1 MEFTIECKKRT
12 EGSKA
17 RAMRREGL
25 LPATL
30 YGHNGAESISL
41 TMSKKDAETLVKKA
55 SVNNTLVQLKV
66 TDIPWNGKAL
76 IREVQAHPWKGYLYH
91 LSFFSVAAQDS
102 LEVKVPV
109 SFVGVAPGVVEG
121 GVLDSIF
128 SELQVKCAP
137 DSIPDVIEVD
147 VSNLQ
152 VGESLYINQLVLPDG
167 VTVLNDG
174 EQALVTIT
182 AAVDNK
188 VEEEAEAAAEQAV
201 TEETV

>member
-1 MEFTIECKKRT
+1 MEFTVECQKRT

-25 LPATL
+25 IPATL

-41 TMSKKDAETLVKKA
+41 MMNKKQAETLVKKA

-76 IREVQAHPWKGYLYH
+76 IREVQAHPWKGFLYH

-109 SFVGVAPGVVEG
+109 SFVGNAPGVVEG
-121 GVLDSIF
+121 GVLDPIF

-137 DSIPDVIEVD
+137 DSIPEVIEVD

-152 VGESLYINQLVLPDG
+152 AGESLYISQLVLPKG
-167 VTVLNDG
+167 VTVLNDA
-174 EQALVTIT
+174 EQAVVTIT
-182 AAVDNK
+182 ASVDNK
-188 VEEEAEAAAEQAV
+188 VEEEAEAAASPV
-201 TEETV
+201 TEATE

>member
-1 MEFTIECKKRT
+1 MEFTVECKKRT

-41 TMSKKDAETLVKKA
+41 TMNKKDAETLVKKA

-121 GVLDSIF
+121 GVLDPIF

-137 DSIPDVIEVD
+137 DSIPEVIEVD

-152 VGESLYINQLVLPDG
+152 VGESLYINQLTLPDG

-182 AAVDNK
+182 ASVDNK
-188 VEEEAEAAAEQAV
+188 GEEEAEAAEQGA